1 MARIS
6 NWWTNMKLVTTKI
19 KDKTKACYNCGAYVK
34 VKKTFRC
41 AVDDVARKHNSAC
54 AHVKEFFY
62 KEK

>member
-1 MARIS
+1 
-6 NWWTNMKLVTTKI
+6 MKLVTTKI

-41 AVDDVARKHNSAC
+41 AVDNAARKHNSAC
-54 AHVKEFFY
+54 ARVKEFFY